1 MCPCQS
7 AECGPV
13 QLFETDKNL
22 KKNKKKRRART
33 SARADISV
41 RKEEEKDLQQKLI
54 GRYINAISSPMLSMG

>member
-22 KKNKKKRRART
+22 KKVKKART

-41 RKEEEKDLQQKLI
+41 RKDEEEEKRLATEIDRTLH
-54 GRYINAISSPMLSMG
+54 

>member
-22 KKNKKKRRART
+22 KKMKKART

-41 RKEEEKDLQQKLI
+41 RKDEEEEKDLQQKLI
-54 GRYINAISSPMLSMG
+54 GRYINAVSSPMLSKGC